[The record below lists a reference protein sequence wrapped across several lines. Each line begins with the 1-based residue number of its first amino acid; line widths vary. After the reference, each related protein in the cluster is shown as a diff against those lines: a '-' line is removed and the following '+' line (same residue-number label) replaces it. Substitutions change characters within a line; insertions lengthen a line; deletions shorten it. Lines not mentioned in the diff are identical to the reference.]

1 MKILRTASLG
11 SNFTGAYKKNNV
23 WGKKIPG

>member
-1 MKILRTASLG
+1 MKISRTASLG
-11 SNFTGAYKKNNV
+11 ANFTGAYKKNSV